1 MDTLEK
7 ELPTT
12 PNSAGMKPLRVGIA
26 GLGVASSQ
34 VLPAFRGNNSAYVL
48 AGGADVRAEA
58 REQFAK
64 AFDRPT
70 YDSVEAMARRDDVDA
85 IWISTPNTL
94 HAEHVVTA
102 ARHGKHVI
110 CEKPM
115 AVTLAECDRML
126 RACEANGVKYL
137 QGHSKIYQ
145 PPMRKMQEIIRSGRL
160 GRVIQIQSMNSNDW
174 LQRPRLAPEV
184 DTTKGGGLVYRQGP
198 HIVDIVRFL
207 GGGLVDTVSAATG
220 RADPYFDT
228 EGHFSSLLK
237 FANGAAA
244 TLTFNGYGWFDVTEL
259 TWDIGESGF
268 TQTGKRRFPGNR
280 PRLTGPANTE
290 EKANVAHDRSDSR
303 DVSERH
309 QPFFGLTIVYCE
321 KGAIRQAPDGIL
333 VYTENGREEVP
344 CGGGKGRDAELQELS
359 LAIAENRDV
368 FPDGRWGKATL
379 EVCLAM
385 LESSKDGKVKTLK
398 YQVPSPGFGDA
409 AGKARKPLKKA
420 AKAARG
426 LRKIKASGS
435 RKAASSSKAGAKRK
449 TAKKPTRVARRR
461 RR

>member
-1 MDTLEK
+1 VDTLEK
-7 ELPTT
+7 ELA
-12 PNSAGMKPLRVGIA
+12 SAPKVKPLRVGIA

-34 VLPAFRGNNSAYVL
+34 VLPAFKGNNPAYVL

-58 REQFAK
+58 REQFRQAYG
-64 AFDRPT
+64 APT
-70 YDSVEAMARRDDVDA
+70 YDSVAAMARRDDVDA

-102 ARHGKHVI
+102 ARYGKHVI

-160 GRVIQIQSMNSNDW
+160 GRVVQIFSTNSNDW

-184 DTTKGGGLVYRQGP
+184 DTTKGGGIVYRQGP

-207 GGGLVDTVSAATG
+207 GGGLVDTVSAAAG
-220 RADPYFDT
+220 RADPHFDT

-268 TQTGKRRFPGNR
+268 TQSGKRRFPGNR

-290 EKANVAHDRSDSR
+290 EKANVAHDRADER
-303 DVSERH
+303 DPSERH

-321 KGAIRQAPDGIL
+321 RGAIRQSPDGIF
-333 VYTENGREEVP
+333 VYTESGREEVP

-359 LAIAENRDV
+359 SAIAENREA

-385 LESSKDGKVKTLK
+385 LDASKDGRVRTLRH
-398 YQVPSPGFGDA
+398 QVPSPGFGNM
-409 AGKARKPLKKA
+409 AGKTRKPSSAKRTTTKKGTRKAKAPARKTA
-420 AKAARG
+420 T
-426 LRKIKASGS
+426 
-435 RKAASSSKAGAKRK
+435 SSKAGAKRK
-449 TAKKPTRVARRR
+449 PAKPARAARRR